1 MIDKWTHLH
10 SGSNVKLLTLAAAA
24 KQPSILPSP
33 EQTRNSQLDKDLVN
47 QHLVGCPC
55 KTFEGRDCRRRVGPG
70 PR

>member
-1 MIDKWTHLH
+1 MIDKRTNLH
-10 SGSNVKLLTLAAAA
+10 SGSKVKLLTLAAAA

-33 EQTRNSQLDKDLVN
+33 EQTRNSHLDKDLVN
-47 QHLVGCPC
+47 QHLVGYPC

>member
-33 EQTRNSQLDKDLVN
+33 EQTRTSYLGKDFVN